1 MGIYL
6 NPGNREFQIS
16 LNSEIYLDKSNLIS
30 YTNSVINTKQRYV
43 CVSRPR
49 AQMSSC
55 LPLLPICQSLKLL
68 TAAMN
73 SNE

>member
-30 YTNSVINTKQRYV
+30 YTNSVINTIQRYV

-49 AQMSSC
+49 PQTAAYPSPRPDVQLST
-55 LPLLPICQSLKLL
+55 PAPYLPIP
-68 TAAMN
+68 
-73 SNE
+73 